1 MQLPEIY
8 RGNLYAWSEDPSSAV
23 SRIKS
28 IVNEELKLLS
38 MSAFDRQTKK
48 KELNLGKM

>member
-8 RGNLYAWSEDPSSAV
+8 RGNLCAWSEDPSSAV

-38 MSAFDRQTKK
+38 MSAFDRQRQI
-48 KELNLGKM
+48 ELNLGKM